1 MERRQGGRPRSEEAR
16 QAIMDATEGL
26 LRERG
31 YAGLSI
37 DEVAR
42 RAGVSKRTIYRW
54 WSSKGSLVA
63 EAFTETAAERHQ
75 DIDTGR
81 VRDDLTGYLQVLFA
95 DVANPGKTAALRSM
109 MAEAQ
114 ADPGFAADFAAFIAG
129 RRDLLR
135 AMLRRGI
142 DRGEIRAEADLDVA
156 VDFVFGLYWYRM
168 LTGHLPLDQALA
180 QRITDELLDGL
191 ARPLEPPGNSGTRCA
206 KPRIGP
212 MKTDTPG
219 TCQRRGWGRRQSRD
233 RSDRPRAARQRAC
246 SRPAGPANI
255 PPHRKR

>member
-1 MERRQGGRPRSEEAR
+1 
-16 QAIMDATEGL
+16 MDATEGL

-54 WSSKGSLVA
+54 WSSKGALVA
-63 EAFTETAAERHQ
+63 EAFAGDAAERHR

-81 VRDDLTGYLQVLFA
+81 VRDDLTGYLQNLFA
-95 DVANPGKTAALRSM
+95 DVARPGKSAALRSM

-135 AMLRRGI
+135 AMLQRGA
-142 DRGEIRAEADLDVA
+142 DRGEIDQAADLDVA
-156 VDFVFGLYWYRM
+156 IDFVFGLYWYRM
-168 LTGHLPLDQALA
+168 LINHLPLDQALA
-180 QRITDELLDGL
+180 QQMTDELLDGL
-191 ARPLEPPGNSGTRCA
+191 ARGYSPARTPIPDTSNPQPG
-206 KPRIGP
+206 P
-212 MKTDTPG
+212 
-219 TCQRRGWGRRQSRD
+219 
-233 RSDRPRAARQRAC
+233 
-246 SRPAGPANI
+246 
-255 PPHRKR
+255 